1 MSAMTQ
7 PKKWRDPAAI
17 VGVGIYPH
25 GRHPG
30 VSARA
35 MAVHAINQA
44 LTDAGITWP
53 EIDFAAG
60 GSFMTGEEPDSL
72 VGELGLTGIQFMNV
86 RNACA
91 TGATALWSASS
102 AIRTGVAELA
112 LVVGYDKHPRG
123 AFNLPSTQFGIG
135 DWYGKQGMMLTPQ
148 FFAMKTQR
156 YMYDHGISD
165 ASLVKVAA
173 KAYRNGAI
181 TPSAFRRT
189 PLSEEEIATSRPI
202 SPPLTQYMFCS
213 PDEGAV
219 ALVVASQRKAA
230 ELTDKPIFVR
240 GVDMRTRPLG
250 SFNVFSTSLPLNDE
264 PAATTF
270 AARGAFAAAGLE
282 PTDVD
287 IAQLQDGEAGAEIM
301 GMAETGL
308 CADGDQEKLIHEG
321 ETEITGAIPVN
332 TDGGMIAHG
341 EPVGANGLR
350 QVREVVVQMREDA
363 ADRQMPRRPRVGL
376 TQVYG
381 APGVAACT
389 VLSDGPP

>member
-1 MSAMTQ
+1 MEKAIE
-7 PKKWRDPAAI
+7 KWSDPSVV

-35 MAVHAINQA
+35 MAVHAISVA
-44 LTDAGITWP
+44 LSDAGVSWSDV
-53 EIDFAAG
+53 DFAVG
-60 GSFMTGEEPDSL
+60 GSFLSGEEPDSL
-72 VGELGLTGIQFMNV
+72 VAELGLTGIQFMNV

-91 TGATALWSASS
+91 TGATALWSASA
-102 AIRTGVAELA
+102 AIRTGAADLA
-112 LVVGYDKHPRG
+112 VVVGYDKHPRG
-123 AFNLPSTQFGIG
+123 AFNLPSAQFGIG
-135 DWYGKQGMMLTPQ
+135 DWYGRQGMMLTPQ

-156 YMYDHGISD
+156 YMHDYGITDS
-165 ASLVKVAA
+165 SLAKVAA

-181 TPSAFRRT
+181 TPTAFRRT
-189 PLSEEEIATSRPI
+189 PVSEEMIANAWQI
-202 SPPLTQYMFCS
+202 SPPLTKYMFCS

-219 ALVVASQRKAA
+219 ALVLASQRRAA
-230 ELTDKPIFVR
+230 ELTEKPVFLR
-240 GVDMRTRPLG
+240 GVAMRTRPPG
-250 SFNVFSTSLPLNDE
+250 SLNVFTTSLPLNDG

-282 PTDVD
+282 PGDVD
-287 IAQLQDGEAGAEIM
+287 IAQLQDGEVGAEIM

-308 CADGDQEKLIHEG
+308 CADGEQEKLIQNG
-321 ETEITGAIPVN
+321 ETEITGSLPVN

-350 QVREVVVQMREDA
+350 QVREIVVQLRNEA
-363 ADRQMPRRPRVGL
+363 GDRQVPDNPKVGL

-381 APGVAACT
+381 APGVAACA
-389 VLSDGPP
+389 VLAVDPT

>member
-1 MSAMTQ
+1 MTSSTTQ
-7 PKKWRDPAAI
+7 RWNDPAAI

-30 VSARA
+30 VSART

-44 LTDAGITWP
+44 LTDAGVAW
-53 EIDFAAG
+53 EDVEFAAG
-60 GSFMTGEEPDSL
+60 GSFLSGEEPDSL
-72 VGELGLTGIQFMNV
+72 VAELGLTGIQFMNV

-102 AIRTGVAELA
+102 AIRTGEADLA
-112 LVVGYDKHPRG
+112 VVVGYDKHPRG

-135 DWYGKQGMMLTPQ
+135 DWYGRQGMMLTPQ

-156 YMYDHGISD
+156 YMHDHAISD
-165 ASLVKVAA
+165 SSLAKVAA
-173 KAYRNGAI
+173 KAYRNGSI
-181 TPSAFRRT
+181 TPTAFRRT
-189 PLSEEEIATSRPI
+189 PMTEEDIAYSAPI

-219 ALVVASQRKAA
+219 ALVLASQRRAA
-230 ELTDKPIFVR
+230 QLTDKPVFLR
-240 GVDMRTRPLG
+240 GVAMRTRSFG
-250 SFNVFSTSLPLNDE
+250 SFNVFAPSLPLDAA
-264 PAATTF
+264 PAATAF
-270 AARGAFAAAGLE
+270 AAQGAFAAAGLE
-282 PTDVD
+282 PASVD

-308 CADGDQEKLIHEG
+308 CDDGEQEALIQSG
-321 ETEITGAIPVN
+321 NTEITGTLPVN

-350 QVREVVVQMREDA
+350 QVREVVVQMRGEA
-363 ADRQMPRRPRVGL
+363 GERQVPVPPEVGL

-389 VLSDGPP
+389 VLATAPA

>member
-1 MSAMTQ
+1 MTRAATD
-7 PKKWRDPAAI
+7 KWTDPASI
-17 VGVGIYPH
+17 IGVGIYPH

-30 VSARA
+30 VTARS
-35 MAVHAINQA
+35 MALTAIEQA
-44 LTDAGITWP
+44 LSDAGVSWRD
-53 EIDFAAG
+53 IDFAAG
-60 GSFMTGEEPDSL
+60 GSFMSGEEPDSL
-72 VGELGLTGIQFMNV
+72 VAELGLTGIHFMNV

-102 AIRTGVAELA
+102 AIRTGAADLA

-135 DWYGKQGMMLTPQ
+135 PWYGEQGMMLTPQ

-156 YMYDHGISD
+156 YMHDYGISD
-165 ASLVKVAA
+165 SSLAKVAA
-173 KAYRNGAI
+173 KAYRNGSI

-189 PLSEEEIATSRPI
+189 PMSEEEIAQSRPI

-213 PDEGAV
+213 PNEGAV
-219 ALVVASQRKAA
+219 AIVLASQRKAA
-230 ELTDKPIFVR
+230 ELSDNPVFLR
-240 GVDMRTRPLG
+240 GVAMRTRRFG
-250 SFNVFSTSLPLNDE
+250 SLNVFSTSLPLNDE

-270 AARGAFAAAGLE
+270 AAQGAFAAAGLE
-282 PTDVD
+282 PGAVD

-308 CADGDQEKLIHEG
+308 CEHGQQEALIQSG
-321 ETEITGAIPVN
+321 QTEISGSLPVN

-350 QVREVVVQMREDA
+350 QVREVVLQLRGEA
-363 ADRQMPRRPRVGL
+363 GERQVPKRPSVGL

-381 APGVAACT
+381 APGTAACT
-389 VLSDGPP
+389 VLATTPV

>member
-1 MSAMTQ
+1 MTEKTTQ
-7 PKKWRDPAAI
+7 RWSDPATI

-25 GRHPG
+25 GRHRG
-30 VSARA
+30 VSART
-35 MAVHAINQA
+35 MAVHSISQA
-44 LTDAGITWP
+44 LTDAGIAWTD
-53 EIDFAAG
+53 IDFAAG

-72 VGELGLTGIQFMNV
+72 VAELGLTGVQFMNV

-102 AIRTGVAELA
+102 AIRTGAADLA

-123 AFNLPSTQFGIG
+123 AFNLPSTQFGMG
-135 DWYGKQGMMLTPQ
+135 DWYGRQGMMLTPQ

-156 YMYDHGISD
+156 YMHDHGISD
-165 ASLVKVAA
+165 SSLAKVAA
-173 KAYRNGAI
+173 KAYRNGSI
-181 TPSAFRRT
+181 TPTAFRRT
-189 PLSEEEIATSRPI
+189 PMTEEEIANAWPI

-219 ALVVASQRKAA
+219 ALVLASQRKAA
-230 ELTDKPIFVR
+230 ELTEKPVFLR
-240 GVDMRTRPLG
+240 GVAMRTRRFG
-250 SFNVFSTSLPLNDE
+250 SFNVFSTSLPLSDE

-270 AARGAFAAAGLE
+270 AAQGAFAAAGLE
-282 PTDVD
+282 PADVD

-308 CADGDQEKLIHEG
+308 CADGDQEKLIQSG
-321 ETEITGAIPVN
+321 ETEITGTLPVN

-350 QVREVVVQMREDA
+350 QVREVVVQMREEA
-363 ADRQMPRRPRVGL
+363 GDRQMPKRPRVGL

-389 VLSDGPP
+389 VLATEPV